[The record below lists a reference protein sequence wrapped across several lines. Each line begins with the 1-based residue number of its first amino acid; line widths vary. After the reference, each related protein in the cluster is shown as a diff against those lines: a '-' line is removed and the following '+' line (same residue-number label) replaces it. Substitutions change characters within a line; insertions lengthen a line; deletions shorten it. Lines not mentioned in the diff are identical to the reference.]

1 MFWEARFSCFD
12 EVFRVEVSA
21 FVCLFHCSFPQQH
34 CSQSPPRAAE
44 IHLAGFELLG
54 KQWRTKALAKEVITK
69 SGSTEGAGAIAP
81 KFPLVA
87 VLGFEGCTSV
97 RQVRGTAPALFPA
110 DLARL
115 AHAHGA
121 AGHQLQ
127 RGGEGAVLGLL
138 DTLGQRGLRVPQLHG
153 HGLLED
159 DGPGIHLLLQRQQ
172 GTGEVALVTKFLC

>member
-1 MFWEARFSCFD
+1 MRFLEWRFLPLS
-12 EVFRVEVSA
+12 VSSIVVSLNNIA
-21 FVCLFHCSFPQQH
+21 P
-34 CSQSPPRAAE
+34 SPPP
-44 IHLAGFELLG
+44 GLLRSTWLDLICWENNG
-54 KQWRTKALAKEVITK
+54 EPKRWPRKRLQNQEALT
-69 SGSTEGAGAIAP
+69 GAIAP

-172 GTGEVALVTKFLC
+172 GTGEVALVTKFVC